1 MAKSGVKVALAAL
14 AVGLVTATTAPV
26 QAVGEVAY
34 ASQSVAPGLVATGL
48 RVDGRPS
55 PLGVDTERPSLSWR
69 LKSSTAGARQTAY
82 RIVVATDA
90 DRLGSGPYVWDSGRV
105 ESGESIGISYDGPGL
120 EASTRYHWA
129 VQVWDGT
136 DQVSGWSEPG
146 WWETGLL
153 GGDWGGADWI
163 SPDTAG
169 ALTWDDFTVGVDFT
183 IRSAAAGLL
192 LRAKD
197 ADNFYMWQVS
207 TAVSSGAV
215 MLRPHVRVDGQFRNL
230 GEVDL
235 APVLTPANVGGQ
247 HRLEVRVE
255 GDTFTTFVD
264 GTQVDQRQDSSLS
277 GAGTL
282 GLRHDRTNGQDERAS
297 FDNLFV
303 KSLGGTDLFSEDFS
317 TPPAATFPTIPV
329 VDGQLAPGSGL
340 TLMSRTPEAPLLRH
354 DFELARPVAEA
365 RAYVYGLGLYELSL
379 NGETADDRRLT
390 PTSGQYENNLF
401 YDTYDVTEAVREGA
415 NAVGLTLANGYGAR
429 YNGYAWRYLGDK
441 VARML
446 LEVTYTDGSTETVTT
461 SDDWTWST
469 GPVVANDMYDGEV
482 YDARAERH
490 GWDTAGYDD
499 AGWLSVAGVDGP
511 EAPLVANPGPDRR
524 VVQTLRPVSV
534 SEPTDGVFVFDL
546 GQNISGWTRLHVEGP
561 SGTAVTMRT
570 AEEVYPDGRLDT
582 RTNRSAKATDTYVLK
597 GDGPESWEP
606 RFVYHGFRYVQ
617 VTGYPGTPT
626 LEDLDGRVV
635 QADVESTGSFE
646 SSDEL
651 LNQIWENNR
660 WAIRNNSMSTP
671 TDTPVRDERT
681 PPAMDVQAYKDAAV
695 REFDMGPFYA
705 KYLLDMPPGVGLP
718 QDAHKSQYPDMAGG
732 QVSLAWTLYE
742 QYGDVATLR
751 HNYPAMKAF
760 VDRNVADFPGYVWTA
775 DTGLGDW
782 CPPVHGDQANGGMG
796 GPGAGDCTSET
807 RIVNTALWY
816 VQARDVA
823 QAAEV
828 LGNDADAAHFAQ
840 VADRIK
846 DAFNET
852 FLDAGGD
859 SYGSGRMTT
868 SVLPLA
874 FGMVPEENVDAV
886 GDTLVRTIVEDNGGH
901 LDTGIFGTRH
911 LFDALQAIGR
921 VDVAMTVLG
930 QRSYP
935 SFGFQIDN
943 GATTPWEQW
952 MYDAGMITHDHAM
965 FAGINASLYTGLG
978 GIQPDGPAYSSMTI
992 SPEVPESLDWVRVK
1006 QDTVRGTVSSSWRR
1020 ADDGLV
1026 LDVTVPAN
1034 TTATVEV
1041 PTVGFGSGKVQ
1052 APDGAVAQG
1061 ATDDGRAVFGVGS
1074 GEYRFTVGV
1083 KDPTPGGDVVSTGA
1097 PTVSG
1102 TTAVGRTLGATTGTW
1117 NRDGLA
1123 FTYQWSR
1130 NGAPVAGATA
1140 PTYAVRA
1147 ADIGSRLRVRVT
1159 ATSTSGLAGTADSA
1173 QTGTVRKVATR
1184 TTLRSSRTKVRA
1196 GQEVRL
1202 RILVTSKATEV
1213 RANGRVRLVVNGHTV
1228 RTLTVRQGG
1237 AKLQLRLT
1245 GHGTKRV
1252 RVVYL
1257 GSNTT
1262 ARSTSNVVRVRL
1274 RR

>member
-1 MAKSGVKVALAAL
+1 MSRFGVKLALTAL
-14 AVGLVTATTAPV
+14 LVGLFTATGAPAHADPV
-26 QAVGEVAY
+26 DKGA
-34 ASQSVAPGLVATGL
+34 QSVTRSLTATDL
-48 RVDGRPS
+48 RVDGRTS
-55 PLGVDTERPSLSWR
+55 PLGNDTKKPSLSWR
-69 LKSSTAGARQTAY
+69 LASDVDGARQTAY
-82 RIVVATDA
+82 RIVVASDA
-90 DRLGSGPYVWDSGRV
+90 DQLGSGPYVWDSGRV
-105 ESGESIGISYDGPGL
+105 ESGESIGLSYDGPAL
-120 EASTRYHWA
+120 SASTRYHWA
-129 VQVWDGT
+129 VQVWDGAGQT
-136 DQVSGWSEPG
+136 SGWSEPA

-153 GGDWGGADWI
+153 DGDWGGADWI
-163 SPDTAG
+163 SPDVAG
-169 ALTWDDFTVGVDFT
+169 ALTWADFTVGVDFT
-183 IRSAAAGLL
+183 IRSAAEGLL

-207 TAVSSGAV
+207 TAVNSNAV
-215 MLRPHVRVDGQFRNL
+215 MLRPHVRVRGQFRNL

-235 APVLTPANVGGQ
+235 APVLTPANIGGQ

-255 GDTFTTFVD
+255 GDTFTTFID
-264 GTQVDQRQDSSLS
+264 GTQVDQRQDSTLS

-282 GLRHDRTNGQDERAS
+282 GLRHDRTNGQDERAT
-297 FDNLFV
+297 FDNLVV
-303 KSLGGTDLFSEDFS
+303 KSLDGAELFSEDFS
-317 TPPAATFPTIPV
+317 TAPAATFPTVPI
-329 VDGQLAPGSGL
+329 VDGQLAPGGGL

-354 DFELARPVAEA
+354 DFDLTRPVAKA

-379 NGETADDRRLT
+379 NGSTADDRRLT
-390 PTSGQYENNLF
+390 NTSGQYENNLF
-401 YDTYDVTEAVREGA
+401 YDTYDVTEAVREGS

-429 YNGYAWRYLGDK
+429 YNGYAWRYLGGK
-441 VARML
+441 KARML

-482 YDARAERH
+482 YDARAERR
-490 GWDTAGYDD
+490 GWDKAGYDD
-499 AGWLSVAGVDGP
+499 ASWLPVATVEGP
-511 EAPLVANPGPDRR
+511 DAPLVANPGPDRR
-524 VVQTLRPVSV
+524 VVKTLRPVSV
-534 SEPTDGVFVFDL
+534 KEPTEGVFVFDL

-561 SGTAVTMRT
+561 AGSSVTMKT
-570 AEEVYPDGRLDT
+570 AEEVYSDGRLDT

-597 GDGPESWEP
+597 GGGSESWEP

-626 LEDLDGRVV
+626 LDDLDGRVV

-646 SSDEL
+646 SSDKL

-681 PPAMDVQAYKDAAV
+681 PPAMDVQAYKDAAI

-751 HNYPAMKAF
+751 STYPVMKKF
-760 VDRNVADFPGYVWTA
+760 IDQNVADFPGYVWTA

-807 RIVNTALWY
+807 LIVNNALWY
-816 VQARDVA
+816 QQTRDVA

-828 LGNDADAAHFAQ
+828 LGNDADAAHFAE

-846 DAFNET
+846 DAFNEK
-852 FLDAGGD
+852 FLNAAGD
-859 SYGSGRMTT
+859 TYGSGRMTT

-874 FGMVPEENVDAV
+874 FGMVPKANIDAV
-886 GDTLVRTIVEDNGGH
+886 GDRLVRTVMTDNGGH

-911 LFDALQAIGR
+911 LFDALKAVGR

-930 QRSYP
+930 KRSYP

-978 GIQPDGPAYSSMTI
+978 GIQSDGPAYSSTRI

-1006 QDTVRGTVSSSWRR
+1006 QDTVRGTVGSSWRR
-1020 ADDGLV
+1020 TDDGLV

-1034 TTATVEV
+1034 TTAIVEV
-1041 PTVGFGSGKVQ
+1041 PTAGFGNGKVQ
-1052 APDGAVAQG
+1052 APAGAVAKG
-1061 ATDDGRAVFGVGS
+1061 STDDGRAVFAVGS
-1074 GEYRFTVGV
+1074 GDYRFTVGA
-1083 KDPTPGGDVVSTGA
+1083 KDPVPSGDVVATA
-1097 PTVSG
+1097 PPSISG
-1102 TTAVGRTLGATTGTW
+1102 TAAVGRTLRATTGSW

-1123 FTYQWSR
+1123 FTYQWSK
-1130 NGAPVAGATA
+1130 NGTPVAGATA
-1140 PTYAVRA
+1140 STYAVRP
-1147 ADIGSRLRVRVT
+1147 ADVRSRLRVRVT
-1159 ATSTSGLAGTADSA
+1159 ATSTSGQTGTADSA
-1173 QTGTVRKVATR
+1173 QTRAVGKAVTR
-1184 TTLRSSRTKVRA
+1184 TTVKPSRSKVRP
-1196 GQEVRL
+1196 GQKVRL
-1202 RILVTSKATEV
+1202 RIVVAPNASGV
-1213 RANGRVRLVVNGHTV
+1213 RANGRVRVVVNGHTV
-1228 RTLTVRQGG
+1228 RTLKLRNGVATTKVRLAG
-1237 AKLQLRLT
+1237 R
-1245 GHGTKRV
+1245 GTKQV
-1252 RVVYL
+1252 KAAYL
-1257 GSNTT
+1257 GSSTT
-1262 ARSTSNVVRVRL
+1262 ARSTSKAVRIHL